1 MNDLINVI
9 RPVVVIVVTLAMY
22 VFIVQLMNDTTCAA
36 LNSSTSS
43 LVGKGF
49 IELIAMCWW
58 N

>member
-9 RPVVVIVVTLAMY
+9 RPFVVIVVTLAMY
-22 VFIVQLMNDTTCAA
+22 VFIVQLANDTTCAA
-36 LNSSTSS
+36 LNNSTSS